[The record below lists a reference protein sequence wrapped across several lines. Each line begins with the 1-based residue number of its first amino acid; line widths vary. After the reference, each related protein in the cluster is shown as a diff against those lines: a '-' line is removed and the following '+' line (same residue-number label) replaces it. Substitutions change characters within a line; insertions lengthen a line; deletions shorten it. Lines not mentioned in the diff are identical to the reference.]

1 MQPKRK
7 KRIRV
12 LLIVAVALVIIV
24 VLALLKT
31 GTLGADDALQVQYTY
46 PSRQN
51 ITQLTTANGRIQPV
65 FEVKIS
71 PEVSGEIIELPVV
84 EGQSVKKGDLLCRIK
99 PDVYQSMREQYE
111 ASLSQT
117 IARAKQSA
125 DRLTQVKLS
134 YDRTKKLYE
143 QKAVSEADF
152 EKATAEY
159 EVAVNEEKAA
169 RFAVESSRASLK
181 EATENLRKTTIYAP
195 SDGTISLLS
204 VELGER
210 VVGTAQM
217 AGTEILRLAD
227 LNRMEAR
234 VNVSE
239 SDIVNV
245 HLGDTAIVSVD
256 AYPDSTFRGVVT
268 QVANSAKSA
277 TSADQI
283 TNFEVRIF
291 LLKNTYQWL
300 VDQGNPIPFKP
311 GMSVSVDI
319 MTAKVYDVLSLPIE
333 AVGSRNDSLGVNT
346 SVAESQTA
354 QKPLEVVF
362 LADGDTARMQVVK
375 TGIQNSEFIEIRTKL
390 DDSARVIVSPYSA
403 VARELKQG
411 ALIKASR
418 KNS

>member
-1 MQPKRK
+1 
-7 KRIRV
+7 
-12 LLIVAVALVIIV
+12 
-24 VLALLKT
+24 
-31 GTLGADDALQVQYTY
+31 
-46 PSRQN
+46 
-51 ITQLTTANGRIQPV
+51 
-65 FEVKIS
+65 
-71 PEVSGEIIELPVV
+71 
-84 EGQSVKKGDLLCRIK
+84 
-99 PDVYQSMREQYE
+99 
-111 ASLSQT
+111 
-117 IARAKQSA
+117 
-125 DRLTQVKLS
+125 
-134 YDRTKKLYE
+134 
-143 QKAVSEADF
+143 
-152 EKATAEY
+152 
-159 EVAVNEEKAA
+159 
-169 RFAVESSRASLK
+169 
-181 EATENLRKTTIYAP
+181 
-195 SDGTISLLS
+195 
-204 VELGER
+204 
-210 VVGTAQM
+210 M
-217 AGTEILRLAD
+217 AGTEILRLAN

-268 QVANSAKSA
+268 QVANSAKTA

-346 SVAESQTA
+346 TVAESQTA

-411 ALIKASR
+411 SLIKASR

>member
-12 LLIVAVALVIIV
+12 LLRVAVALVIIV

-181 EATENLRKTTIYAP
+181 EATENLRKTTIYGWWVLP
-195 SDGTISLLS
+195 KWPGPRYSDWPTS
-204 VELGER
+204 
-210 VVGTAQM
+210 TAW
-217 AGTEILRLAD
+217 R
-227 LNRMEAR
+227 
-234 VNVSE
+234 
-239 SDIVNV
+239 
-245 HLGDTAIVSVD
+245 
-256 AYPDSTFRGVVT
+256 
-268 QVANSAKSA
+268 
-277 TSADQI
+277 
-283 TNFEVRIF
+283 
-291 LLKNTYQWL
+291 
-300 VDQGNPIPFKP
+300 P
-311 GMSVSVDI
+311 GLM
-319 MTAKVYDVLSLPIE
+319 
-333 AVGSRNDSLGVNT
+333 
-346 SVAESQTA
+346 
-354 QKPLEVVF
+354 
-362 LADGDTARMQVVK
+362 
-375 TGIQNSEFIEIRTKL
+375 
-390 DDSARVIVSPYSA
+390 
-403 VARELKQG
+403 
-411 ALIKASR
+411 
-418 KNS
+418 